1 MATSLPLMDS
11 GLANGQ
17 TAMLQQTPGVHSP
30 GMLSASNGMMSMSM
44 NGGGGG
50 QISLSV
56 LIDFLVQR
64 TYHDLVVLG
73 ELLPRKTDMERKV
86 EIFNYSARTRMV
98 LVRLLALVKWAGHA
112 SKVDKCNSIQM
123 YLDRQGG
130 LLTETADSLARM
142 ARETLVRATLPNFH
156 LPAAVEVLTTGKY
169 SRVPRCIRDRIV
181 PPEPISKIEKTQI
194 ILRLNQIIEHRLVTS
209 PGGRPSR
216 MHPTKIENGRVTFL
230 VENEFEASL
239 TLLSDAHNAPWQLLD
254 VTILVQD
261 KDTGEGKSLV
271 HPMQVGFVK
280 QVVQSHL
287 LEGPRPLHG
296 LYRAL
301 HCLCQSLQLE
311 VLSSQAHKLISE
323 RLGDYIRIEEYK
335 PGACLT
341 ISYWRELVL
350 TTISDSVSGNGRAA
364 IQRYGQATNSSHG
377 AGFCF
382 SVQVDQ
388 YDPNQPL
395 TILHTP
401 NLTTG
406 KEARAAEKVI
416 RGGLISLERIL
427 VHSIYIRTRARL
439 ADLRDDL
446 RQRLGLG
453 DVEPTLHGSPAVLSI
468 PILQPCL
475 RSEQL
480 LVSVDTHSGNFLA
493 HVPQYE
499 SNPFIS
505 DIQTALNCSDDNGGF
520 SSSNANSNKSSS
532 NNRGLNLEWLVSQ
545 LRYWITKQRVHKT
558 LQHLPATSYEQ
569 LPVLFDLANHP
580 LKDTSQN
587 RMYIRLH
594 HQSNAILITDCKE
607 KETQPCEMDYRYHL
621 LWVKPAS
628 IEDDPKDGTVTA
640 DIPKVYLKALSMI
653 EYDPFLITHATAT
666 KVDVQDL
673 SEKIIGKRKFGGKV
687 EAPIKRTKYPAYF
700 LSDLAHVVAFAD
712 ERIPF
717 MSMGLELNKRNVVHG
732 DIEIQ
737 DRAVGLVIKLI
748 KFPRVKGVSADV
760 VSRFEKYLMSAS
772 IRMQQRGGR
781 FWRIEFVFHG
791 NPVSKIRNGLN
802 ISNGNGRRN
811 RRKSGEKSCR
821 KTILLTYEVGPVET
835 LGETVDN
842 MLKEWSQ
849 MVHLFKLVD
858 DLEAYL
864 QCESFNISNYIGI
877 KTYTFKEVTVEFGP
891 SSMNAKSLARVT
903 WDASRSKF
911 GIIFGGDGAASGMC
925 PHMILKDQLEEH
937 LNLSKNLALLGKIL
951 HETYTVALSLS
962 RLPTTPQVG
971 VTLEKVKSPVQTFSV
986 LPQSPT
992 TFKLLFY
999 NMYCLDI
1006 HVRAGA
1012 LVYIR

>member
-1 MATSLPLMDS
+1 MASALTLVDNGGSS
-11 GLANGQ
+11 GNVHSIS
-17 TAMLQQTPGVHSP
+17 GVPSP
-30 GMLSASNGMMSMSM
+30 GMMSAPNGMMQMNM
-44 NGGGGG
+44 NGSGGGG

-56 LIDFLVQR
+56 LIDFMVQR
-64 TYHDLVVLG
+64 AYHDLVVLG

-86 EIFNYSARTRMV
+86 EIFNFSSRTRM
-98 LVRLLALVKWAGHA
+98 LFVRLLALVKWAGHA

-123 YLDRQGG
+123 YLDHQSG
-130 LLTETADSLARM
+130 LLTDTADALARM
-142 ARETLVRATLPNFH
+142 ARDTLVRATLPNFH
-156 LPAAVEVLTTGKY
+156 LPAAVEVLTTGSY

-181 PPEPISKIEKTQI
+181 PPEPISSSERRQI

-209 PGGRPSR
+209 PGGRPAR
-216 MHPTKIENGRVTFL
+216 MHPVKIENGRVTFL

-239 TLLSDAHNAPWQLLD
+239 TLLSDTPATPWQLLD

-261 KDTGEGKSLV
+261 KDTGEGRSLV
-271 HPMQVGFVK
+271 HPMQVGFIK

-311 VLSSQAHKLISE
+311 VLYSQAQKLVAD

-350 TTISDSVSGNGRAA
+350 TTVSDGGTGAGRAS
-364 IQRYGQATNSSHG
+364 IQRFSQAPNIG

-388 YDPNQPL
+388 FDLNQPL

-401 NLTTG
+401 TLTTG
-406 KEARAAEKVI
+406 KEARAAEQVI

-446 RQRLGLG
+446 QQRLGLG

-480 LVSVDTHSGNFLA
+480 LISVDTHSGSFLA

-499 SNPFIS
+499 NNPFIN
-505 DIQTALNCSDDNGGF
+505 DIQSALNSAEDNTG
-520 SSSNANSNKSSS
+520 NASANISTQN
-532 NNRGLNLEWLVSQ
+532 NNATNRGRNLEWLVSQ

-594 HQSNAILITDCKE
+594 HQSNAVLITDCKE

-628 IEDDPKDGTVTA
+628 IEDDPKDGSVTA

-653 EYDPFLITHATAT
+653 EFDPFLITHATAT

-687 EAPIKRTKYPAYF
+687 EAPIKRTKFPAYF

-717 MSMGLELNKRNVVHG
+717 MSMGTELSKRNVVHG

-748 KFPRVKGVSADV
+748 RFPRVKGVSVDV
-760 VSRFEKYLMSAS
+760 VNRFEKYLMSAS

-781 FWRIEFVFHG
+781 FWRVEFVFHG

-802 ISNGNGRRN
+802 SSNAIGRRN

-835 LGETVDN
+835 LGETVES
-842 MLKEWSQ
+842 MLKEWTQ
-849 MVHLFKLVD
+849 MVHLFALVD

-864 QCESFNISNYIGI
+864 QCESLNISNFIGI
-877 KTYTFKEVTVEFGP
+877 KTYSFKEVTLEYGP
-891 SSMNAKSLARVT
+891 SSLNARSLARIT
-903 WDASRSKF
+903 WDASRSRF
-911 GIIFGGDGAASGMC
+911 AIIFGGDGAASGMC
-925 PHMILKDQLEEH
+925 PHVIVKDQLVEH
-937 LNLSKNLALLGKIL
+937 LNHNQNLALLGKIL
-951 HETYTVALSLS
+951 HETYTVVLAMS

-971 VTLEKVKSPVQTFSV
+971 VTLEKVNSPVQTFSV

-992 TFKLLFY
+992 HFKLIFY
-999 NMYCLDI
+999 NTYCLDI
-1006 HVRAGA
+1006 HVRANG